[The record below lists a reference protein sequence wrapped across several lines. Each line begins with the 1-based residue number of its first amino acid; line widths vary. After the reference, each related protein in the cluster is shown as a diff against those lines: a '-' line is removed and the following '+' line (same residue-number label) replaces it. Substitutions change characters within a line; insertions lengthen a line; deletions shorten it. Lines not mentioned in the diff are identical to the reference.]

1 MKFDR
6 MWNKVEKFNARAM
19 TDVANHDRREKRMIQ
34 KREKRWN
41 ENYTFFFGELTE
53 EEQQYRDYY
62 ETDIELHREDEV
74 MDAMLDDKRIAET
87 GDFNPS
93 RFEFVDYT
101 AV

>member
-1 MKFDR
+1 
-6 MWNKVEKFNARAM
+6 
-19 TDVANHDRREKRMIQ
+19 
-34 KREKRWN
+34 
-41 ENYTFFFGELTE
+41 LTE